1 MPKTFLAPRRSAD
14 DLERESRE
22 LERNIR
28 RNSGLTQSYL
38 FLVVTSASV
47 ATLGLLANS
56 VAVIIGAMLIAPV
69 LQPLRGLALAGAN
82 GNLRLLKR
90 AGMSLIVAI
99 VVAIALSWLLGR
111 LVSLPEYGSEVLAR
125 TNPNLLD
132 LGIAVVAGSVAAY
145 ASVKHNL
152 SDAIAG
158 TGIAVALMPPLA
170 TVGLTL
176 AQGDWRASAGA
187 MLLFLTNVV
196 GIILAAIVT
205 FKLMGVTRQKT
216 SQGLYLSLFLTSL
229 LSIPLGLS
237 FWESLQNAR
246 LQRDLRDILLSETI
260 TVGRQVQLQG
270 VNINWNRNPIEV
282 QLQVRALRPV
292 TPRQVDLVETFL
304 ENKLQRPVRL
314 IFFVSNSVE
323 VTSDEPPVEE
333 IPEPEPSAPAPATV
347 TSPQDSEPEPPP
359 NPADPAAEP
368 PAEPDAES
376 NPEPP
381 AVVQPP
387 AASEVP

>member
-1 MPKTFLAPRRSAD
+1 MLKTLFTPRRSPSD
-14 DLERESRE
+14 IDRVCRE

-28 RNSGLTQSYL
+28 RSSGLTQSYL

-82 GNLRLLKR
+82 GSLRLLKR
-90 AGMSLIVAI
+90 AGLSLIVAI
-99 VVAIALSWLLGR
+99 VVAITLSWFLGR
-111 LVSLPEYGSEVLAR
+111 LVALPEYGSEVLAR

-132 LGIAVVAGSVAAY
+132 LGVAVVAGSVAAY

-176 AQGDWRASAGA
+176 AQGDWQASGGA

-216 SQGLYLSLFLTSL
+216 SRGLYLSLFLTSL

-246 LQRDLRDILLSETI
+246 LQRDLRDILLTETI
-260 TVGRQVQLQG
+260 TVGRQVQLLG
-270 VNINWNRNPIEV
+270 VSINWNRDPIEV

-304 ENKLQRPVRL
+304 ENKLKRPVRL
-314 IFFVSNSVE
+314 IFFVSSSVE
-323 VTSDEPPVEE
+323 VTSDESPAEETPLPAPPTPAVPAPEATPAPAE
-333 IPEPEPSAPAPATV
+333 AVAEPSGQTTPAPEPELPSAT
-347 TSPQDSEPEPPP
+347 PE
-359 NPADPAAEP
+359 NP
-368 PAEPDAES
+368 
-376 NPEPP
+376 
-381 AVVQPP
+381 
-387 AASEVP
+387 

>member
-1 MPKTFLAPRRSAD
+1 MSSKSLLKTIFTPRRSPSD
-14 DLERESRE
+14 IDRVCRE

-28 RNSGLTQSYL
+28 RSSGLTQSYL

-82 GNLRLLKR
+82 GSLRLLKR
-90 AGMSLIVAI
+90 AGLSLIVAI
-99 VVAIALSWLLGR
+99 VVAITLSWFLGR
-111 LVSLPEYGSEVLAR
+111 LVALPEYGSEVLAR

-132 LGIAVVAGSVAAY
+132 LGVAVVAGSVAAY

-176 AQGDWRASAGA
+176 AQGDWQASGGA

-216 SQGLYLSLFLTSL
+216 SRGLYLSLFLTSL

-246 LQRDLRDILLSETI
+246 LQRDLRDILLTETI
-260 TVGRQVQLQG
+260 TVGRQVQLLG
-270 VNINWNRNPIEV
+270 VSINWNRDPIEV

-304 ENKLQRPVRL
+304 ENKLKRPVRL
-314 IFFVSNSVE
+314 IFFVSSSVE
-323 VTSDEPPVEE
+323 VTSDEPPAEE
-333 IPEPEPSAPAPATV
+333 TPLPAPPTPAVPAPEATPAPAEAVAEPSGQTTPAPEPELPSAT
-347 TSPQDSEPEPPP
+347 PE
-359 NPADPAAEP
+359 NP
-368 PAEPDAES
+368 
-376 NPEPP
+376 
-381 AVVQPP
+381 
-387 AASEVP
+387 

>member
-1 MPKTFLAPRRSAD
+1 MSSKSLLKTIFTPRRSPSD
-14 DLERESRE
+14 IDRVCRE

-28 RNSGLTQSYL
+28 RSSGLTQSYL

-82 GNLRLLKR
+82 GSLRLLKR
-90 AGMSLIVAI
+90 AGLSLIVAI
-99 VVAIALSWLLGR
+99 VVAITLSWFLGR
-111 LVSLPEYGSEVLAR
+111 LVALPEYGSEVLAR

-132 LGIAVVAGSVAAY
+132 LGVAVVAGSVAAY

-176 AQGDWRASAGA
+176 AQGDWQASGGA

-216 SQGLYLSLFLTSL
+216 SRGLYLSLFLTSL

-246 LQRDLRDILLSETI
+246 LQRDLRDILLTETI
-260 TVGRQVQLQG
+260 TVGRQVQLLG
-270 VNINWNRNPIEV
+270 VSINWNRDPIEV

-304 ENKLQRPVRL
+304 ENKLKRPVRL
-314 IFFVSNSVE
+314 IFFVSSSVE
-323 VTSDEPPVEE
+323 VTSDEPPAEE
-333 IPEPEPSAPAPATV
+333 TPLPAPPTPEATPAPAEAVAEPSVQTTPAPEPELPSA
-347 TSPQDSEPEPPP
+347 TSE
-359 NPADPAAEP
+359 NP
-368 PAEPDAES
+368 
-376 NPEPP
+376 
-381 AVVQPP
+381 
-387 AASEVP
+387 

>member
-1 MPKTFLAPRRSAD
+1 MSSKSLLKTLFTPRRSPSD
-14 DLERESRE
+14 IDRVCRE

-28 RNSGLTQSYL
+28 RSSGLTQSYL

-82 GNLRLLKR
+82 GSLRLLKR
-90 AGMSLIVAI
+90 AGLSLIVAI
-99 VVAIALSWLLGR
+99 VVAITLSWFLGR
-111 LVSLPEYGSEVLAR
+111 LVALPEYGSEVLAR

-132 LGIAVVAGSVAAY
+132 LGVAVVAGSVAAY

-176 AQGDWRASAGA
+176 AQGDWQASGGA

-216 SQGLYLSLFLTSL
+216 SRGLYLSLFLTSL

-246 LQRDLRDILLSETI
+246 LQRDLRDILLTETI
-260 TVGRQVQLQG
+260 TVGRQVQLLG
-270 VNINWNRNPIEV
+270 VSINWNRDPIEV

-304 ENKLQRPVRL
+304 ENKLKRPVRL
-314 IFFVSNSVE
+314 IFFVSSSVE
-323 VTSDEPPVEE
+323 VTSDESPAEETPLPAPPTPAVPAPEATPAPAE
-333 IPEPEPSAPAPATV
+333 AVAEPSGQTTPAPEPELPSAT
-347 TSPQDSEPEPPP
+347 PE
-359 NPADPAAEP
+359 NP
-368 PAEPDAES
+368 
-376 NPEPP
+376 
-381 AVVQPP
+381 
-387 AASEVP
+387 

>member
-1 MPKTFLAPRRSAD
+1 M
-14 DLERESRE
+14 
-22 LERNIR
+22 ERNIR
-28 RNSGLTQSYL
+28 RSSGLTQSYL

-82 GNLRLLKR
+82 GSLRLLKR
-90 AGMSLIVAI
+90 AGLSLIVAI
-99 VVAIALSWLLGR
+99 VVAITLSWFLGR
-111 LVSLPEYGSEVLAR
+111 LVALPEYGSEVLAR

-132 LGIAVVAGSVAAY
+132 LGVAVVAGSVAAY

-176 AQGDWRASAGA
+176 AQGDWQASGGA

-216 SQGLYLSLFLTSL
+216 SRGLYLSLFLTSL

-246 LQRDLRDILLSETI
+246 LQRDLRDILLTETI
-260 TVGRQVQLQG
+260 TVGRQVQLLG
-270 VNINWNRNPIEV
+270 VSINWNRDPIEV

-304 ENKLQRPVRL
+304 ENKLKRPVRL
-314 IFFVSNSVE
+314 IFFVSSSVE
-323 VTSDEPPVEE
+323 VTSDEPPAEE
-333 IPEPEPSAPAPATV
+333 TPLPAPPTPAAPIPEAAPAEAVAEPSVQTTPAPEPELPSA
-347 TSPQDSEPEPPP
+347 TSE
-359 NPADPAAEP
+359 NP
-368 PAEPDAES
+368 
-376 NPEPP
+376 
-381 AVVQPP
+381 
-387 AASEVP
+387 

>member
-1 MPKTFLAPRRSAD
+1 MSSKSLLKTIFTPRRSPSD
-14 DLERESRE
+14 IDRVCRE

-28 RNSGLTQSYL
+28 RSSGLTQSYL

-82 GNLRLLKR
+82 GSLRLLKR
-90 AGMSLIVAI
+90 AGLSLIVAI
-99 VVAIALSWLLGR
+99 VVAITLSWFLGR
-111 LVSLPEYGSEVLAR
+111 LVALPEYGSEVLAR

-132 LGIAVVAGSVAAY
+132 LGVAVVAGSVAAY

-176 AQGDWRASAGA
+176 AQGDWQASGGA

-216 SQGLYLSLFLTSL
+216 SRGLYLSLFLTSL

-246 LQRDLRDILLSETI
+246 LQRDLRDILLTETI
-260 TVGRQVQLQG
+260 TVGRQVQLLG
-270 VNINWNRNPIEV
+270 VSINWNRDPIEV

-304 ENKLQRPVRL
+304 ENKLKRPVRL
-314 IFFVSNSVE
+314 IFFVSSSVE
-323 VTSDEPPVEE
+323 VTSDEPPAEE
-333 IPEPEPSAPAPATV
+333 TPLPAPPTPAAPIPEAAPAEAVAEPSVQTTPAPEPELPSA
-347 TSPQDSEPEPPP
+347 TSE
-359 NPADPAAEP
+359 NP
-368 PAEPDAES
+368 
-376 NPEPP
+376 
-381 AVVQPP
+381 
-387 AASEVP
+387 

>member
-1 MPKTFLAPRRSAD
+1 MSSKSLLKTIFTPRHSPSDIDRVC
-14 DLERESRE
+14 RE

-28 RNSGLTQSYL
+28 RSSGLTQSYL

-82 GNLRLLKR
+82 GSLRLLKR
-90 AGMSLIVAI
+90 AGLSLIVAI
-99 VVAIALSWLLGR
+99 VVAITLSWFLGR
-111 LVSLPEYGSEVLAR
+111 LVALPEYGSEVLAR

-132 LGIAVVAGSVAAY
+132 LGVAVVAGSVAAY

-176 AQGDWRASAGA
+176 AQGDWQASGGA

-216 SQGLYLSLFLTSL
+216 SRGLYLSLFLTSL

-246 LQRDLRDILLSETI
+246 LQRDLRDILLTETI
-260 TVGRQVQLQG
+260 TVGRQVQLLG
-270 VNINWNRNPIEV
+270 VSINWNRDPIEV

-304 ENKLQRPVRL
+304 ENKLKRPVRL
-314 IFFVSNSVE
+314 IFFVSSSVE
-323 VTSDEPPVEE
+323 VTSDEPPAEE
-333 IPEPEPSAPAPATV
+333 TPLPAPPTPAAPIPEAAPAEAVAEPSVQTTPAPEPELPSA
-347 TSPQDSEPEPPP
+347 TSE
-359 NPADPAAEP
+359 NP
-368 PAEPDAES
+368 
-376 NPEPP
+376 
-381 AVVQPP
+381 
-387 AASEVP
+387 